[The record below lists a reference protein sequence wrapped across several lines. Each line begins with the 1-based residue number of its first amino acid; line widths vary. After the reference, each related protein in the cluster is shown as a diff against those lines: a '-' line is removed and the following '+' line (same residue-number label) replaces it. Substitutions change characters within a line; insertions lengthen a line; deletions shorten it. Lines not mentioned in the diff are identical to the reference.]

1 MGTED
6 EASGWHL
13 WSLCVREGLATTRLL
28 LTVVVWRLWSP
39 VSLITDIFLF
49 TNYPLLAILG
59 GPVISEPSQG
69 WSQDGAPRVPPG
81 GGVSRGLCPLWPALL
96 GTTGRLTP
104 ALRSSPVTHGAT
116 GHALGAPLCPMSLP
130 DWLRGGWDG
139 PSVGSAN
146 SQGRRQESTVA
157 GSRAGQCL
165 ASESH
170 WPGADTGPAIAKKL
184 GHSIYLPPQD

>member
-1 MGTED
+1 MP
-6 EASGWHL
+6 ASGIQL
-13 WSLCVREGLATTRLL
+13 
-28 LTVVVWRLWSP
+28 
-39 VSLITDIFLF
+39 
-49 TNYPLLAILG
+49 
-59 GPVISEPSQG
+59 
-69 WSQDGAPRVPPG
+69 
-81 GGVSRGLCPLWPALL
+81 SRGLCPLWPAFL
-96 GTTGRLTP
+96 GTTGQLTQAP
-104 ALRSSPVTHGAT
+104 RSSPVTHGAT

-184 GHSIYLPPQD
+184 GHIIYLLPQDWSSITLTCPALGQLREPHPGLCQAWGSASLGSGLS